1 MHIYIYIYI
10 YIHGISC
17 LTSILY
23 IYICVL
29 YIYICVYIYTCTG
42 KSRGMYICL
51 DTYIYMMSDVCIYVD
66 IYIHFARQHR
76 MSRQAVH
83 IYIYI
88 YSHIYIHGISCSV
101 YIRVQASQEVCIYV
115 DIYSQGGV
123 ESKDA
128 FSL

>member
-1 MHIYIYIYI
+1 
-10 YIHGISC
+10 
-17 LTSILY
+17 
-23 IYICVL
+23 
-29 YIYICVYIYTCTG
+29 
-42 KSRGMYICL
+42 MYICR
-51 DTYIYMMSDVCIYVD
+51 
-66 IYIHFARQHR
+66 YIHTFCKTTQDVKTSSAY
-76 MSRQAVH
+76 